1 MKILGLDIGTK
12 RIGVAVSDKTQLI
25 ASVLTTIHRQ
35 EKQQDINQIVNL
47 IKENDAEEVVVGL
60 PLNMDGTIG
69 PSAQEVLDLV
79 EELKGATDKKISTW
93 DERLSTLATEKMLIE
108 ADISRKKRKEAID
121 MLSAQNILQGYL
133 DWKKRK

>member
-1 MKILGLDIGTK
+1 MKILGLDVGTK

-25 ASVLTTIHRQ
+25 ASALTTIHRQ
-35 EKQQDINQIVNL
+35 AKEQDIDQIVNL
-47 IKENDAEEVVVGL
+47 IKENDAEELVVGL
-60 PLNMDGTIG
+60 PLNMDGTLG
-69 PSAQEVLDLV
+69 PSAKEVLDLV
-79 EELKGATDKKISTW
+79 EELKTATDKKISTW